1 MSILY
6 FVDMKVL
13 RLLSLLLVTL
23 FSINNVNA
31 QELYSASYG
40 DENDPAIL
48 FLHGG
53 PGYNSF
59 SFEASTAEVLAKEG
73 FYVVVFDQR
82 GCGRSV
88 NVQGSE
94 YTFEEAVKDIDGLY
108 KKYGLNKATL
118 IGHSWGGALGL
129 VFAEQHPDKVNAL
142 VLVGAP
148 MDYQQTFK
156 AIIKNSRDAY
166 KASNK
171 TDQLKYLDML
181 EQMDTASLQ
190 YANYCFLHAM
200 ASGQYSTNE
209 ITPSTQRIYTS
220 LAGDQDAQ
228 LLQNMTQPPVSG
240 FYKSA
245 HYTTLNLINRLSIL
259 KKKVKVYGIFGDED
273 GLFDP
278 VQLNA
283 IDDAIGKDNFMIIKG
298 ASHSVFIDQ
307 QDMFLQTL
315 EGYIKK

>member
-1 MSILY
+1 
-6 FVDMKVL
+6 MKVL
-13 RLLSLLLVTL
+13 RLLSLLLVML
-23 FSINNVNA
+23 LSINNVNA
-31 QELYSASYG
+31 QELYSVSYG
-40 DENDPAIL
+40 GENDPAIL

-94 YTFEEAVKDIDGLY
+94 YTFEEAVKDIDALY

-171 TDQLKYLDML
+171 TGQLKYLDML

-245 HYTTLNLINRLSIL
+245 HYTTLNLINRLSTL

-283 IDDAIGKDNFMIIKG
+283 IDGAIGRDNFMIIKG

-307 QDMFLQTL
+307 QDVFLQTL
-315 EGYIKK
+315 TGYLKQH

>member
-1 MSILY
+1 
-6 FVDMKVL
+6 MKVL

-245 HYTTLNLINRLSIL
+245 HYTTLNLINRLSTL

-307 QDMFLQTL
+307 QDLFLQTL

>member
-129 VFAEQHPDKVNAL
+129 VFTEQHPDKVNAL

-245 HYTTLNLINRLSIL
+245 HYTTLNLINRLSTL

-283 IDDAIGKDNFMIIKG
+283 IDDAIGKDDFMIIKG

-307 QDMFLQTL
+307 QDLFLQTL